1 MEWKIIIISIISSS
15 FVVTLIE
22 FFIKKSYE
30 KLLDKKIEEAKEEIR
45 RKSKVYDV
53 QFETYMLFN
62 GLVYRARNTARD
74 IKNLFED
81 STSFDLNNMVEL
93 ASKLN
98 TYNETIIELL
108 YEKRAVLNKDIFRD
122 IHELKHTVLQLIII
136 SERVASK
143 MVLGTIVNENV
154 LNEYRI
160 TFETVDKLYTSINN
174 FIQNE
179 IKVK

>member
-1 MEWKIIIISIISSS
+1 MEWKTIIISIISST
-15 FVVTLIE
+15 FVVGLIE

-53 QFETYMLFN
+53 QFETYMLFD

-74 IKNLFED
+74 IKNQFED
-81 STSFDLNNMVEL
+81 LTSFDPNIMDEL

-98 TYNETIIELL
+98 TYNDTIIELL
-108 YEKRAVLNKDIFRD
+108 YEKRAVLNKNIFKD
-122 IHELKHTVLQLIII
+122 IHELKQMVPILILTANSAARKTKSGTKIDERALQECHNIFKI
-136 SERVASK
+136 
-143 MVLGTIVNENV
+143 
-154 LNEYRI
+154 
-160 TFETVDKLYTSINN
+160 VDKLYTSIND